1 MRTLIVTTEKGTKSF
16 EAVYAVATREASN
29 LLARILDDR
38 PLSQVAADFEGIKML
53 KVDDDD
59 FSLYNELTKV
69 NRSSRAEVSLVLR
82 RTL

>member
-1 MRTLIVTTEKGTKSF
+1 MRTLIVTTDKGTKSF

-29 LLARILDDR
+29 LIARILDNR

-69 NRSSRAEVSLVLR
+69 NRSSRVEVSLVLR

>member
-1 MRTLIVTTEKGTKSF
+1 MRTLIVTTDKGTKSF
-16 EAVYAVATREASN
+16 DAVYVMATRGVDN
-29 LLARILDDR
+29 LFARIMDKRL
-38 PLSQVAADFEGIKML
+38 LSQVAADFEGIKML

-69 NRSSRAEVSLVLR
+69 NRASRSEVSLVLR